1 MRSDNQI
8 VVRETEFGPG
18 QTWAGVRHRLGMI
31 LVVTIAVVMVEA
43 VVGSILL
50 ILVGQAGEQPDSIVE
65 FGLLDTLLM
74 VGFSVLVG
82 TVLLTGPAVLAA
94 CLVTP
99 LVVLAGWLGRRI
111 GGRESWWWVPVV
123 TAVVLLPVLGGAL
136 ALGAGR
142 PTASAVWLVA
152 TVGVVIPALGVRRLL
167 LPGRRRLTG
176 GAMFLRLAVGGPL
189 AVVATLVLGGLGLWG
204 GLMYEPPEL
213 TRAGAVGTWS
223 DGEGGT
229 LTLTSDGKVTA
240 AGVPMYPHD
249 TSTCSGSGIWKLRPG
264 RGVWD
269 QTVKTT
275 VEGCFG
281 LGPWEVIGTED
292 HPKLFVYIGG
302 EGSENLYT
310 LERAATS
317 P

>member
-1 MRSDNQI
+1 MAVIS
-8 VVRETEFGPG
+8 VVLVET
-18 QTWAGVRHRLGMI
+18 VI
-31 LVVTIAVVMVEA
+31 
-43 VVGSILL
+43 GSILL
-50 ILVGQAGEQPDSIVE
+50 VLVGQAGEQPDSIVE
-65 FGLLDTLLM
+65 FGVLEAVL
-74 VGFSVLVG
+74 VAGFSVLVG

-111 GGRESWWWVPVV
+111 GGRESWWWVPAV

-136 ALGAGR
+136 ALGAGL
-142 PTASAVWLVA
+142 PAASAVWLAA
-152 TVGVVIPALGVRRLL
+152 TVGVVIPALVVRRLL
-167 LPGRRRLTG
+167 LPGRPRLTG

-189 AVVATLVLGGLGLWG
+189 AVIVTAVLGGLGLWG

-213 TRAGAVGTWS
+213 TRAGTVGTWS
-223 DGEGGT
+223 DGKGAT
-229 LTLTSDGKVTA
+229 LTLTADGKVTA
-240 AGVPMYPHD
+240 TGVPMYPHD
-249 TSTCSGSGIWKLRPG
+249 TNACSGSGIWKLRPG

-281 LGPWEVIGTED
+281 LGPWEVIGTEE

-302 EGSENLYT
+302 QGSENLYT